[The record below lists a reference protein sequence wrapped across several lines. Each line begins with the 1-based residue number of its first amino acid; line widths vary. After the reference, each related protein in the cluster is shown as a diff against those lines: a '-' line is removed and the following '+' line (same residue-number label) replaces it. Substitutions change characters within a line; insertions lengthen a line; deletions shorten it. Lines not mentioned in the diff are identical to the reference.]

1 MTIRYPAGGR
11 QPVYTNGVPRKLIFN
26 SFWPAQLI
34 KLFALSLPEREL

>member
-34 KLFALSLPEREL
+34 KAIRTEPP